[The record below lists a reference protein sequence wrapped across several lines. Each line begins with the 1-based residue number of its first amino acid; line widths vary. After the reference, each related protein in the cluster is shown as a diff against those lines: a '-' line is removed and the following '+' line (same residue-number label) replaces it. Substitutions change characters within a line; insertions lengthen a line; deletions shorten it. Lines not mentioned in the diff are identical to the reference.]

1 MNLSVPKVYNKS
13 GLTAVP
19 KTKKNRPQN
28 QKNRPQ
34 NFRGAVMK
42 CISILGSTGSIG
54 RQTLDVVREHC
65 DKIKVSAI
73 SGNNNIELLKEQ
85 ILEFAPD
92 LCCVMDD
99 DKALELKKMLPSD
112 IKTEILSGMEGL
124 ISIAEYD
131 KSQIIV
137 TAVSGMIG
145 LKPTVAAI
153 KRGKTIA
160 LANKETLVTGGN
172 YIMNLSKQ
180 YNAPILPVD
189 SEHSA
194 IFQCL
199 MANERKAV
207 NKILLTASGGPFRGK
222 NEEFLKTVKV
232 EDALKH
238 PSWSMGKKITIDS
251 ATLMNKGLEVIE
263 AKFLFDIE
271 PEQIEVIVHP
281 QSIMHSGVEFI
292 DHSTIA
298 QMGYPDMRVPIQFAL
313 FYPNRME
320 NSLKSLSLSDIGTL
334 TFEKADFKTFKCLA
348 LAYEALRAGGTMP
361 AVLNA
366 SNEACVKL
374 FLDKKISFLDIGN
387 INEKVMHAHTPAE
400 IDSIEAIL
408 RAEQFAK
415 EFMTRGRG

>member
-124 ISIAEYD
+124 ISAAEYD

-153 KRGKTIA
+153 KKGKTIA

-408 RAEQFAK
+408 KAEQFAK
-415 EFMTRGRG
+415 EFMTGGRG

>member
-1 MNLSVPKVYNKS
+1 
-13 GLTAVP
+13 
-19 KTKKNRPQN
+19 
-28 QKNRPQ
+28 
-34 NFRGAVMK
+34 MK
-42 CISILGSTGSIG
+42 YISILGSTGSIG
-54 RQTLDVVREHC
+54 TQTLDVVREHN
-65 DKIKVSAI
+65 DKLKVSAI

-85 ILEFAPD
+85 ILKFAPD

-99 DKALELKKMLPSD
+99 DNALKLKKILPSH

-124 ISIAEYD
+124 ISIAEYE

-145 LKPTVAAI
+145 LRPTIAAI
-153 KRGKTIA
+153 KKGKTIA

-172 YIMNLSKQ
+172 YIMDLSKQ
-180 YNAPILPVD
+180 FKAPILPVD

-199 MANERKAV
+199 MANENKAV

-222 NEEFLKTVKV
+222 NDEFLKTVTV
-232 EDALKH
+232 EDALNH
-238 PSWSMGKKITIDS
+238 PSWSMGKKITVDS

-263 AKFLFDIE
+263 AKFLFGIE

-298 QMGYPDMRVPIQFAL
+298 QLGLPDMRIPIQFAL
-313 FYPNRME
+313 FYPNRMK
-320 NSLKSLSLSDIGTL
+320 NSYKSLSLSDIAAL
-334 TFEKADFKTFKCLA
+334 TFEKPDLKTFKCLS
-348 LAYEALRAGGTMP
+348 LAYEALKAGGTMP

-387 INEKVMHAHTPAE
+387 INEKVMLAHSLE
-400 IDSIEAIL
+400 RIDSLETIL
-408 RAEQFAK
+408 RAEEFAK
-415 EFMTRGRG
+415 QMVIRLISSGR